1 LPTQVVTA
9 DGQLKIANARINPD
23 LFQALRGGGGG
34 TFGVVVQAT
43 VRAYPSPRIAVS
55 SWWLNSTISS
65 NREIYGAA
73 AYLHTQFSDL
83 SAIGVQG
90 YYFIYPNAIHGVF
103 VAQDKTA
110 DELKQLLGTVFTRL
124 QSFPGMSQIISEHDS
139 YSNYKEFY
147 DHTFGMLNEA
157 KYDPLERCIRKP
169 LEFLP
174 TVPECQNATKIT
186 KLRRRSRINSPLLRR
201 QRLPP
206 ADVLDPVSE
215 EVILAFRLLA
225 NETFSDRLAGQR

>member
-1 LPTQVVTA
+1 
-9 DGQLKIANARINPD
+9 LKIANARINPD

-65 NREIYGAA
+65 NREVYSAA

-103 VAQDKTA
+103 IAQDKTA
-110 DELKQLLGTVFTRL
+110 DELKQLLGIVFSRL
-124 QSFPGMSQIISEHDS
+124 QSFPGMSPIISEHDS
-139 YSNYKEFY
+139 YSNYKEFF
-147 DHTFGMLNEA
+147 DHTFGMLSEA
-157 KYDPLERCIRKP
+157 KYEPLDKCIRKP

-186 KLRRRSRINSPLLRR
+186 KLRRRSRLNVGLFRR

-206 ADVLDPVSE
+206 AEVLDPVSE
-215 EVILAFRLLA
+215 EVILSIEILA
-225 NETFSDRLAGQR
+225 NKILRNRLAGQH